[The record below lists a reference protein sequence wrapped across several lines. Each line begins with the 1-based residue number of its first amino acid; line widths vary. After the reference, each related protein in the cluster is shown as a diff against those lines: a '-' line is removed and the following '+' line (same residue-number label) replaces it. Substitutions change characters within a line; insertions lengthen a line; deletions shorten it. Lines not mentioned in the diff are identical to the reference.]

1 MKIKPNTTIVDLAL
15 NLSGSVAA
23 IPTVLEQLPVGTPI
37 GFDDLPE
44 VWEDVDDI
52 GQTWTPDL
60 EGLEL
65 TINAPLYNVEGQAKA
80 PYSTNLGVLSPIVRS
95 GNSYLRT
102 LLSLNALSN
111 EALSWDIELN

>member
-52 GQTWTPDL
+52 GQTWTPGI

-65 TINAPLYNVEGQAKA
+65 TIDAPLYNVEGQAKA
-80 PYSTNLGVLSPIVRS
+80 PYSTNTDALAYAILEGNRS
-95 GNSYLRT
+95 LR
-102 LLSLNALSN
+102 LLLRS
-111 EALSWDIELN
+111 

>member
-44 VWEDVDDI
+44 VWGDVDDI
-52 GQTWTPDL
+52 GQTWTPDI

-80 PYSTNLGVLSPIVRS
+80 PYSTNIGVLTPVFGKANNILMS
-95 GNSYLRT
+95 
-102 LLSLNALSN
+102 LLTPNGLSN
-111 EALSWDIELN
+111 ETLSWDIELN

>member
-44 VWEDVDDI
+44 VWEDVNDI
-52 GQTWTPDL
+52 GQTWTPAI

-80 PYSTNLGVLSPIVRS
+80 PYSTNIGALTPVFVTANNILRS
-95 GNSYLRT
+95 LLTSNSF
-102 LLSLNALSN
+102 SN
-111 EALSWDIELN
+111 ETLHGI

>member
-44 VWEDVDDI
+44 VWEDVADI
-52 GQTWTPDL
+52 GQTWTPDF

-65 TINAPLYNVEGQAKA
+65 TIDAPLYNVEGQAKA
-80 PYSTNLGVLSPIVRS
+80 PYSTNTG
-95 GNSYLRT
+95 
-102 LLSLNALSN
+102 ALSN
-111 EALSWDIELN
+111 AVRAGNFFLSLLTSNSFSNETLSWDTELN

>member
-52 GQTWTPDL
+52 GQTWTPDI

-65 TINAPLYNVEGQAKA
+65 TINAPLYNVEAQAKA
-80 PYSTNLGVLSPIVRS
+80 PYSTNTGVLYPVISTFNDILRS
-95 GNSYLRT
+95 
-102 LLSLNALSN
+102 LLTP
-111 EALSWDIELN
+111 

>member
-52 GQTWTPDL
+52 GQTWTPDI

-80 PYSTNLGVLSPIVRS
+80 PYSTNIDALAPAILAGNFSLSRLLLRS
-95 GNSYLRT
+95 
-102 LLSLNALSN
+102 
-111 EALSWDIELN
+111 

>member
-52 GQTWTPDL
+52 GQTWTPDI

-80 PYSTNLGVLSPIVRS
+80 PYSTNTGALYSVVRTS
-95 GNSYLRT
+95 NHILRT
-102 LLSLNALSN
+102 LLTSNSFSN
-111 EALSWDIELN
+111 ETISWDI

>member
-52 GQTWTPDL
+52 GQTWTPDI

-80 PYSTNLGVLSPIVRS
+80 PYSTNTGLLYPMARS
-95 GNSYLRT
+95 GNLILRT
-102 LLSLNALSN
+102 LLTSNSFSN
-111 EALSWDIELN
+111 ETISWDV

>member
-37 GFDDLPE
+37 GFDELPE

-52 GQTWTPDL
+52 GQTWTPDI

-80 PYSTNLGVLSPIVRS
+80 PYSTNTRVLYGVLPFYNFVLKSFLT
-95 GNSYLRT
+95 SYQH
-102 LLSLNALSN
+102 
-111 EALSWDIELN
+111 